1 MSNTAYL
8 PTLLLKVS
16 FTALSTLASVS
27 LSVTVFTVTVAPVG
41 TFVPVTV
48 APALAASVAVAS
60 VFTLVAAVV
69 DSSFFVVDS
78 SFFVVVSFVAS
89 SFFVVASVVSSF
101 FVSSV
106 ESSEGSSEIPGRKQR
121 DRSLY
126 PCAAHQDDGT
136 KRKGKCQ
143 YLCVCSG
150 KYGKF

>member
-48 APALAASVAVAS
+48 ALDLAASVAVAS

-69 DSSFFVVDS
+69 DSSFFVVD
-78 SFFVVVSFVAS
+78 FF
-89 SFFVVASVVSSF
+89 
-101 FVSSV
+101 
-106 ESSEGSSEIPGRKQR
+106 
-121 DRSLY
+121 L
-126 PCAAHQDDGT
+126 
-136 KRKGKCQ
+136 
-143 YLCVCSG
+143 LL
-150 KYGKF
+150 